1 MRGRERDR
9 RKGRSWGKGR
19 GRQGEKRYLNGC
31 WGYRCIKLGHQIQG
45 VIIGIAKGY

>member
-1 MRGRERDR
+1 MGGRVGVE
-9 RKGRSWGKGR
+9 GR
-19 GRQGEKRYLNGC
+19 GGGGGEGQGGPVSGY